1 MDRLHLPIGTPSPGR
16 ILGGGRDASFQPQKR
31 LQNASTYSLEQ
42 LRFTHFICTTN
53 VIARLSKPLSQS
65 MPPEPHS
72 TESEAEDQEEQ
83 LKEYSYKK
91 LAHLR
96 SIRLLKLQP
105 ARKRDQEIVCEL
117 IEKDLDDKRDPK
129 FEYEALSWSWGTGP
143 WNKKIKIHEADEAYV
158 FKVAPS
164 IVQALTA
171 LRQRRRVRVLWVD
184 AICINQKE
192 PTEKNHQVPMMSSI
206 YGGAKKVCIWL
217 GEDDV
222 DSRIAIDFIKQEVL
236 KLQGFD
242 ELCESQEATAKWR
255 AMLNLMKRSWFSRR
269 WVVQEIALANDAELH
284 CGTKTISWKDFAD
297 AVQLFV
303 EVESATHRL
312 SEVMRMDP
320 NFYHIPGWFEYVS
333 ALGASLLVEAT
344 GTLFR
349 ASNPSK
355 DKRRQPLLS
364 LEYLVSRLS
373 VFEATQPRDTI
384 YALLAIAK
392 DTAPFAVTG
401 EDVHASPV
409 VPGGARS
416 QLISWATRHQQAR
429 RYCVDYSQPYV
440 EICKDF
446 MNFAIRQAGRTDPT
460 RALDI
465 LCRPWAPHPKSG
477 KPFHG
482 RRSFPFH
489 DDNDEV
495 MPSWIPQL
503 SGAAHSMHKH
513 PNGEFKMG
521 RINADPLVGLPTP
534 APRNYAAAETTQL
547 RQLRFKKRDKYY
559 SMYVSGF
566 VLNTVGKVEVASQS
580 GNIPDKWVEAV
591 GWLDIDQD
599 PPEEFWRTLVADRGR
614 HGRNPPTYY
623 ARACKESITKG
634 LASGSLN
641 TTELINEGRCSV
653 VSEFF
658 RRVQAVIWNRS
669 LMRTKSGGLLGIVR
683 RDVKE
688 GDLVCILYGC
698 SVPVILRQN
707 TKTPETVAR
716 ERQDDEK
723 ERQEKREAAA
733 IHIQRAFRESKA
745 SREAR
750 KRKKSIPQLI
760 SPADSH
766 AEISN
771 PKQGT
776 SIEGENRSGLGDF
789 RRKEPKPTIKPKPRH
804 VQDLMSPVSSNEP
817 AIERDENFWYEFI
830 GECYVHGMMDGDAI
844 KYQNQNEIRARV
856 FELR

>member
-1 MDRLHLPIGTPSPGR
+1 
-16 ILGGGRDASFQPQKR
+16 
-31 LQNASTYSLEQ
+31 
-42 LRFTHFICTTN
+42 
-53 VIARLSKPLSQS
+53 
-65 MPPEPHS
+65 MPPDIHS
-72 TESEAEDQEEQ
+72 DGSEAGDREEQ

-105 ARKRDQEIVCEL
+105 ASTRDQEIVCEL
-117 IEKDLDDKRDPK
+117 IERSLDEQNGKK
-129 FEYEALSWSWGTGP
+129 IEYEALSWSWGTGP
-143 WNKKIKIHEADEAYV
+143 WNAKIKIREADETYV

-164 IVQALTA
+164 IVHALKA
-171 LRQRRRVRVLWVD
+171 LRQKRRDRVLWVD

-217 GEDDV
+217 GEGDV
-222 DSRIAIDFIKQEVL
+222 DSKIAIDFIKQEVL
-236 KLQGFD
+236 KLQSFD
-242 ELCESQEATAKWR
+242 ELCESQEATAQWR

-284 CGTKTISWKDFAD
+284 CGTKTIPWKDFAD

-320 NFYHIPGWFEYVS
+320 AFYHIPGWFEYVS

-344 GTLFR
+344 GMLFR
-349 ASNPSK
+349 VSKPST
-355 DKRRQPLLS
+355 DKTRHPLLS

-373 VFEATQPRDTI
+373 VFEATEPRDTI

-392 DTAPFAVTG
+392 DTNPFAVTG
-401 EDVHASPV
+401 EERHTSPV
-409 VPGGARS
+409 VPGGA
-416 QLISWATRHQQAR
+416 QLISWATRHQKAR
-429 RYCVDYSQPYV
+429 RYRVDYSQPYV
-440 EICKDF
+440 DICKDF
-446 MNFAIRQAGRTDPT
+446 MDFAIRQANRTDPT

-465 LCRPWAPHPKSG
+465 LCRPWAPPPKSR
-477 KPFHG
+477 KPFYGQTGFH
-482 RRSFPFH
+482 FKH
-489 DDNDEV
+489 DDNDQDL
-495 MPSWIPQL
+495 PSWIPQL

-534 APRNYAAAETTQL
+534 APRNYSAAETTQL

-566 VLNTVGKVEVASQS
+566 VLNTVGKVEVESQS
-580 GNIPDKWVEAV
+580 GNIPDKWVDAG
-591 GWLDIDQD
+591 GWRDIDQD
-599 PPEEFWRTLVADRGR
+599 PPEEFWRTLVADRGH

-641 TTELINEGRCSV
+641 TTELINQGRCSV

-669 LMRTKSGGLLGIVR
+669 LMCTTSGLLGIVR

-688 GDLVCILYGC
+688 GDLVCILFGC

-707 TKTPETVAR
+707 TKTPETVAKEQEEDEI
-716 ERQDDEK
+716 ERK
-723 ERQEKREAAA
+723 EKREFAA
-733 IHIQRAFRESKA
+733 IHIQRAFRESK
-745 SREAR
+745 SRRHAR
-750 KRKKSIPQLI
+750 TKKKSIPQI
-760 SPADSH
+760 NSPVDSQ
-766 AEISN
+766 AEVSN
-771 PKQGT
+771 TKKRK
-776 SIEGENRSGLGDF
+776 SMEDENRSDLGDF
-789 RRKEPKPTIKPKPRH
+789 RKKQAKPTIKPKSRQF
-804 VQDLMSPVSSNEP
+804 QDLMSPLSSNEP
-817 AIERDENFWYEFI
+817 ATERDENFWYEFI

-844 KYQNQNEIRARV
+844 KYQSQNEIKPRV

>member
-1 MDRLHLPIGTPSPGR
+1 MHEIPHCRLFK
-16 ILGGGRDASFQPQKR
+16 SF
-31 LQNASTYSLEQ
+31 
-42 LRFTHFICTTN
+42 
-53 VIARLSKPLSQS
+53 SQS

-72 TESEAEDQEEQ
+72 TESEAEDREEQ

-105 ARKRDQEIVCEL
+105 ASRRDQEIVCEL
-117 IEKDLDDKRDPK
+117 IEKDLDDKKESK

-143 WNKKIKIHEADEAYV
+143 WDEKIKIREADEAYM
-158 FKVAPS
+158 FTVAPS

-171 LRQRRRVRVLWVD
+171 LRQKRRVRVLWVD
-184 AICINQKE
+184 AICINQNE

-206 YGGAKKVCIWL
+206 YGSAKKVCIWL
-217 GEDDV
+217 GEGDT

-242 ELCESQEATAKWR
+242 ELCESQEATAKWK

-269 WVVQEIALANDAELH
+269 WVVQEIALANDAELY

-320 NFYHIPGWFEYVS
+320 NSYHIPGWFEYVS

-349 ASNPSK
+349 VSKPSK
-355 DKRRQPLLS
+355 EKSRQPLLS

-373 VFEATQPRDTI
+373 VFEATQPPDTI

-392 DTAPFAVTG
+392 DTAPFAVIT
-401 EDVHASPV
+401 EENQESHA
-409 VPGGARS
+409 VPGGA
-416 QLISWATRHQQAR
+416 QLISWATQHQQAK
-429 RYCVDYSQPYV
+429 RYRVDYSQPYV
-440 EICKDF
+440 EICRDF
-446 MNFAIRQAGRTDPT
+446 MNFSIRQANITDPP

-465 LCRPWAPHPKSG
+465 LCRPWAPHPKST
-477 KPFHG
+477 KPFYG
-482 RRSFPFH
+482 KTTFPFH

-503 SGAAHSMHKH
+503 SGAAHSMYKH

-521 RINADPLVGLPTP
+521 RTNADPLVGLPIP
-534 APRNYAAAETTQL
+534 APKNYSAAETTRL

-566 VLNTVGKVEVASQS
+566 ILDKVGKVEVHSQS
-580 GNIPDKWVEAV
+580 GNIPDEWVEAV
-591 GWLDIDQD
+591 GWLNIDDD

-641 TTELINEGRCSV
+641 TMELINEGRCSV

-669 LMRTKSGGLLGIVR
+669 LMRTKSGHLGIVR

-698 SVPVILRQN
+698 SVPVVLRQN
-707 TKTPETVAR
+707 MKAPETVIR
-716 ERQDDEK
+716 EGQEDEK
-723 ERQEKREAAA
+723 EHEEKRRVAA
-733 IHIQRAFRESKA
+733 IHIQRAFRESK
-745 SREAR
+745 SRRDAR
-750 KRKKSIPQLI
+750 KRKKSIPQPS
-760 SPADSH
+760 SPPGSH
-766 AEISN
+766 AEI
-771 PKQGT
+771 PDTKQST
-776 SIEGENRSGLGDF
+776 SMEGENRSDLGDF
-789 RRKEPKPTIKPKPRH
+789 RKKPRKPAVKPKPRH
-804 VQDLMSPVSSNEP
+804 FQDLMSPVERVSSNESVP
-817 AIERDENFWYEFI
+817 KGDENKGDENFWYEFI

-844 KYQNQNEIRARV
+844 KYQNQNEVKAQV